1 MLLADY
7 KIPKSHELFLEISNE
22 INTIRENKLKETPDA
37 NQKEKIRSVD
47 EAITILKVLSV
58 FKDLVEKFLSK
69 NPSFVPVIEG
79 DFLRLEKLEN
89 KRGIQDKILFHD
101 HLFFKEDDFP
111 VSIEGEFL
119 SDIVPNYPDVFK
131 NWIEEYIGIHEK
143 NELELREKFN
153 DKKNLSSLECQ
164 CFDCVSLYRTR
175 VAEVTKEKVLKRI
188 SKLEDDID
196 NGIASDLK
204 INKLSYLYQDAHK
217 QIQSILK
224 RSRQNLRKSSFNKI
238 SNDSKDLIKNK
249 FFYQVG
255 EKNTASFYVEKLKA
269 FLFSNLD
276 GVKPEFFAQEELE
289 RFFTRLKYNIWR
301 PASFLKN
308 DFARFTQTLL
318 ALKRKDVSSGILTQ
332 YLGQF
337 WIHSKARR
345 KNRQIIYHMG
355 PTNSGKTYNAIEAL
369 AKASR
374 GCYLAPLRLLAGEI
388 YDTLNTKGV
397 PTTLL
402 TGEEVIETPHAE
414 HFSSTIE
421 MARLKD
427 EFDCV
432 VIDEI
437 QMISDKQRGWAW
449 TRALIHMDSQE
460 IHLCG
465 DASALELVE
474 KILKLTGDELSINQY
489 ERKTELIVESGPVEM
504 ENLRS
509 GDALIVFS
517 RRNALKN
524 KIALEK
530 IGHKVSIIY
539 GALNPDV
546 RREQA
551 RRFDSGETSIIV
563 STDAISMGM
572 NLPVKRIVFSTFV
585 KFIASKEYHLSSSDI
600 KQIAGRAGRFGRFP
614 KGFVTYIDNEKNEG
628 GVDTLKGSLEGTLE
642 PKTSSMLGPDLDLY
656 LSVNSALSDEG
667 LVTLRFSE
675 FLRLFNEMDFSEPF
689 LCVKLSE
696 MIEVAEMIEAIDD
709 RHGNTMKPKDIFGFS
724 CAPVSLR
731 NPDHLEYFLLI
742 VNKFA
747 NQSVIKNRLIDS
759 KSISIDYLET
769 AIKSV
774 ELYQWLA
781 RHFEMQYFEFDSLE
795 LSGNKKSAVEQLNLL
810 LSEKTIKYY
819 NPRARFSRG
828 RGNNGPRKKKKF
840 NKKTSH
846 GKKAKFSKS
855 SKKNSRRRKPKK

>member
-7 KIPKSHELFLEISNE
+7 KIPESHKIFLEISEE
-22 INTIRENKLKETPDA
+22 INSIREIKLKETPDS

-47 EAITILKVLSV
+47 ESLTLLKVLSI
-58 FKDLVEKFLSK
+58 FKKIVDDFLKS
-69 NPSFVPVIEG
+69 NPSFLPVIEG
-79 DFLRLEKLEN
+79 DFLRLEKLDN
-89 KRGIQDKILFHD
+89 KKIIREKIFVHD
-101 HLFFKEDDFP
+101 HLFYKEDDFP

-119 SDIVPNYPDVFK
+119 SDIIPNYPEVFK
-131 NWIEEYIGIHEK
+131 NWINEYLEIHKK
-143 NELELREKFN
+143 NELEMKENFN
-153 DKKNLSSLECQ
+153 DKKNLSSLPCQ
-164 CFDCVSLYRTR
+164 CHDCVSLYRTR
-175 VAEVTKEKVLKRI
+175 IAEVTKEKVLKRI
-188 SKLEDDID
+188 TKLEDAID
-196 NGIASDLK
+196 DGIASDLK

-217 QIQSILK
+217 QIQGILK
-224 RSRQNLRKSSFNKI
+224 KSRQNLRKSSFNKI
-238 SNDSKDLIKNK
+238 NNDSKDLIKKK
-249 FFYQVG
+249 FFYQAG

-269 FLFSNLD
+269 FLFSDLE
-276 GVKPEFFAQEELE
+276 GIKPEFFAQDELD

-308 DFARFTQTLL
+308 DFSRFTKTLL
-318 ALKRKDVSSGILTQ
+318 ALKRKDVSSGILSQ

-402 TGEEVIETPHAE
+402 TGEEVIETPDAE

-474 KILKLTGDELSINQY
+474 KILKLTGDELSIKQY
-489 ERKTELIVESGPVEM
+489 ERKTELIVEASPVEM

-614 KGFVTYIDNEKNEG
+614 KGFVSYIDNEKNEG
-628 GVDTLKGSLEGTLE
+628 GVDTLKGALEGTLE
-642 PKTSSMLGPDLDLY
+642 SKESAMLGPDLDLY

-667 LVTLRFSE
+667 LITLKFSE

-689 LCVKLSE
+689 LCVKLTE

-709 RHGNTMKPKDIFGFS
+709 RYGNTMKPKDIFGFS

-731 NPDHLEYFLLI
+731 NPDHLEYFLSI

-747 NQSVIKNRLIDS
+747 NQSVIKNVLINA

-781 RHFEMQYFEFDSLE
+781 RHFEMQYFDFDPLD
-795 LSGNKKSAVEQLNLL
+795 LGGNKKSAVEQLNLL

-819 NPRARFSRG
+819 NPRARFNRG
-828 RGNNGPRKKKKF
+828 PRNGPRKKKKF
-840 NKKTSH
+840 NKKKSH
-846 GKKAKFSKS
+846 GKAKFSKS

>member
-7 KIPKSHELFLEISNE
+7 KIPESHTTFLEIAAD
-22 INTIRENKLKETPDA
+22 INSIHQNKIKDISDPT
-37 NQKEKIRSVD
+37 QKEKIRSV
-47 EAITILKVLSV
+47 EESLIILKVLST
-58 FKDLVEKFLSK
+58 FKKISDEFIRK
-69 NPSFVPVIEG
+69 NPSFLPVIEG
-79 DFLRLEKLEN
+79 DFLRLDKLEN
-89 KRGIQDKILFHD
+89 KKFIEDKILSHE

-111 VSIEGEFL
+111 VSVEGEFL
-119 SDIVPNYPDVFK
+119 SDLVPNYPEAFR
-131 NWIEEYIGIHEK
+131 NWIDEYLEIHQK
-143 NELELREKFN
+143 NEVELKESFNEKQ
-153 DKKNLSSLECQ
+153 NLNNLKCQ
-164 CFDCVSLYRTR
+164 CHDCISLYRTR
-175 VAEVTKEKVLKRI
+175 IAEVTKEKIAKRI
-188 SKLEDDID
+188 AQLEDDID

-217 QIQSILK
+217 KIQNILK

-238 SNDSKDLIKNK
+238 SNDSKDSIKKK
-249 FFYQVG
+249 FFYEAG

-269 FLFSNLD
+269 FLFSDLE
-276 GVKPEFFAQEELE
+276 GIKPEFFSQEELD

-301 PASFLKN
+301 PASFIKN
-308 DFARFTQTLL
+308 DFSRFTQTLL
-318 ALKRKDVSSGILTQ
+318 ALKRKDVSSGILTT

-345 KNRQIIYHMG
+345 KNRNIIYHMG

-369 AKASR
+369 AKAR
-374 GCYLAPLRLLAGEI
+374 KGCYLAPLRLLAGEI

-397 PTTLL
+397 LTTLL
-402 TGEEVIETPHAE
+402 TGEEVIETPGAQHY
-414 HFSSTIE
+414 SSTIE

-449 TRALIHMDSQE
+449 TRALIHMDSEE

-474 KILKLTGDELSINQY
+474 KILKLTGDNLSINQY
-489 ERKTELIVESGPVEM
+489 ERKTELIVEPRPVEM
-504 ENLRS
+504 EELRS

-524 KIALEK
+524 KIELEK

-585 KFIASKEYHLSSSDI
+585 KFIASKEYHLSPSDI

-614 KGFVTYIDNEKNEG
+614 KGYVSYINNEKNEG
-628 GVDTLKGSLEGTLE
+628 GVDTLNSSLNATLD
-642 PKTSSMLGPDLDLY
+642 PKKSSMLGPDLDLY
-656 LSVNSALSDEG
+656 LSVNSALKDEG
-667 LVTLRFSE
+667 LITLKFSE
-675 FLRLFNEMDFSEPF
+675 FLRLFNEMDFREPF
-689 LCVKLSE
+689 LCVKLTE
-696 MIEVAEMIEAIDD
+696 MIEVAEMIEGIDD
-709 RHGNTMKPKDIFGFS
+709 KYGNTMKPKEIFGFS

-731 NPDHLEYFLLI
+731 NPDHLQYFLSI
-742 VNKFA
+742 VNRFA
-747 NQSVIKNRLIDS
+747 NQSIIKNELIDS
-759 KSISIDYLET
+759 KSTSIDYLET

-781 RHFEMQYFEFDSLE
+781 RHFEMQYFEFDPLD
-795 LSGNKKSAVEQLNLL
+795 LGGNKKLAVEQLNLL

-819 NPRARFSRG
+819 NPRARFNRG
-828 RGNNGPRKKKKF
+828 GGGRARKKKKF
-840 NKKTSH
+840 NKKASY
-846 GKKAKFSKS
+846 GKAKFSKS